1 MISKIVMSN
10 VASYKELTSLETD
23 KRINL
28 LYGLNGSGKSTLSNY
43 LYYLN
48 DKKFAGCS
56 IEGLDTFDKILVYN
70 QAFVRENFYESD
82 NIKGIFTLSE
92 ENKIA
97 NETIEKAKNEI
108 RNIDEKISSV
118 EKEKDNCLTNYEK
131 EKNECYEKTWWI
143 KRTHAI
149 TELDYCLAGI
159 KNSKEQL
166 FKYVLQV
173 DSEHAQPDD
182 SVESLLQEL
191 SDIKNG
197 GEVAQL
203 ISYID
208 LEFSEI
214 EKSELLKKEIVGNKN
229 STVSDVI
236 EKLSNSDW
244 VEKGR
249 VYINNIMDPEMCPFC
264 QQRTI
269 TKKFLEEINSY
280 FDESYQHDKEELS
293 ILLMMYSEKLNLLD
307 SILKRL
313 SENEFIKKNDIQL
326 ELVNTYHAHLNEIL
340 DKNRMMLRDKVDNPS
355 IVITLNSVEE
365 YIKKINELI
374 EKVNR
379 EISVYNQRIRDINAS
394 KNNIKARFWKI
405 MKNAYI
411 DVIRKYEYI
420 NSKKDKDMKLFEDK
434 LESYSIQKVKQ
445 EKIIK
450 KNLKSVKNIEEAINN
465 IKSTLLD
472 IGITDIIIEKCED
485 DTALYRLRRKDDESE
500 DIFVSLSEGEK
511 MVLSFLYFLELCK
524 GETEVNSLFR
534 KKLIVIDDPISSL
547 SHVHIFNI
555 GRLIHNEFLRTTK
568 YEQIFIFT
576 HSLYFFYELSNIN
589 HEEREKEQK
598 LFRLIKNESG
608 SKFYE
613 MKYEEIQNDY
623 QAYWSIVK
631 DPKQPAALIA
641 NCMRNIIEYF
651 FNFVEKQDYNN
662 IFQKKEL
669 QSQKFMAFNRYMNR
683 ESHSKG
689 QNIFDLKEFDYETFK
704 EALRCVFYYS
714 GYEKHYKKM
723 IK

>member
-1 MISKIVMSN
+1 MISKIVMNN

-43 LYYLN
+43 LYFLN
-48 DKKFAGCS
+48 DKKFDECS

-70 QAFVRENFYESD
+70 QAFIRENFYESD

-97 NETIEKAKNEI
+97 NESIEKAKNDI
-108 RNIDEKISSV
+108 RNIDEKILNIK
-118 EKEKDNCLTNYEK
+118 KERSNYLTNYNK
-131 EKNECYEKTWWI
+131 EKNECYEKTWQI
-143 KRTHAI
+143 KRTYTI
-149 TELDYCLAGI
+149 TDLDYCLEGI

-166 FKYVLQV
+166 FLYMLQV
-173 DSEHAQPDD
+173 DSENAQPED
-182 SVESLLQEL
+182 SVENLLQEL
-191 SDIKNG
+191 LDIKNG
-197 GEVAQL
+197 GELAQF
-203 ISYID
+203 IGYVD

-214 EKSELLKKEIVGNKN
+214 EKSELLRKEIVGNKN
-229 STVSDVI
+229 STVADVI

-249 VYINNIMDPEMCPFC
+249 TYINNTIDPEICPFC
-264 QQRTI
+264 QQKTI
-269 TKKFLEEINSY
+269 TKKFLEEINAY
-280 FDESYQHDKEELS
+280 FDESYQKDKEKLS
-293 ILLMMYSEKLNLLD
+293 FLLMRYCEKSNLLNFT
-307 SILKRL
+307 LKSL
-313 SENEFIKKNDIQL
+313 SENEFIKKNDTQL
-326 ELVNTYHAHLNEIL
+326 ELVNAYRAYLKEIL
-340 DKNRMMLRDKVDNPS
+340 DKNIIMLKDKVNNPS

-374 EKVNR
+374 EKINE
-379 EISVYNQRIRDINAS
+379 EISVYNQRIQDINAS
-394 KNNIKARFWKI
+394 KKNIKARFWKI
-405 MKNAYI
+405 MKNTYI
-411 DVIRKYEYI
+411 DVIQKHEYI
-420 NSKKDKDMKLFEDK
+420 NSKKDKDMKLFEDE
-434 LESYSIQKVKQ
+434 LERCSNQKGKY
-445 EKIIK
+445 EKTIEN
-450 KNLKSVKNIEEAINN
+450 NLKSVKNIEEAINN
-465 IKSTLLD
+465 IKNTLLD

-524 GETEVNSLFR
+524 GETEVNSLSR

-555 GRLIHNEFLRTTK
+555 GRLIYHEFLRTTK

-576 HSLYFFYELSNIN
+576 HSLYFFYELTNIN

-598 LFRLIKNESG
+598 LFRLIKNECG

-631 DPKQPAALIA
+631 DPRQPPALIA

-704 EALRCVFYYS
+704 EALECVFYCT
-714 GYEKHYKKM
+714 GYDKHYKKM